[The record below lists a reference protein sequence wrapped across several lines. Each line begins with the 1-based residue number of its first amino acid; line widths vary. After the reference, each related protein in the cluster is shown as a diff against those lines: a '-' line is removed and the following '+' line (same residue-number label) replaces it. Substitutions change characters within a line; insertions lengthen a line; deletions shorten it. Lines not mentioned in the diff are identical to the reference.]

1 MYHDMDP
8 MEYVCP
14 IFASQW
20 AFMIRTAV
28 IARSVELPSLV
39 SVHRSPAVLLA
50 SDGDIYASDGLGK
63 SDGFARH

>member
-1 MYHDMDP
+1 MFVQFH
-8 MEYVCP
+8 
-14 IFASQW
+14 A
-20 AFMIRTAV
+20 A

-39 SVHRSPAVLLA
+39 SVHRSPCRAAIA